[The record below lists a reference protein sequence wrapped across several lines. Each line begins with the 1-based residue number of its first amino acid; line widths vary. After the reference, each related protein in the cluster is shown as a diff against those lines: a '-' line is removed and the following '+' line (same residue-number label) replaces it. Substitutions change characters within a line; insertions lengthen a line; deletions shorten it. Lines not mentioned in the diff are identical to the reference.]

1 VISEHGDVSDH
12 KSPVDQALDL
22 LVYAPLGFALDART
36 LVPKLVARGRSQVDV
51 ARWMGEHAVA
61 RGQKGATKRLSK
73 VQEQAMTALADLGLL
88 GPTNGQEPAPPPTAV
103 TEPAPERPRRAANP
117 APTSNAV
124 GADLAIPDFDSLAA
138 SQVIPR
144 LEGLSPDELEAVR
157 TYESG
162 RRGRKTILNKI
173 AQLQG

>member
-1 VISEHGDVSDH
+1 MGDVSEH
-12 KSPVDQALDL
+12 KTPVDQALDL

-36 LVPKLVARGRSQVDV
+36 LLPKLVARGRSQVDV
-51 ARWMGEHAVA
+51 ARWMGEHAVNK
-61 RGQKGATKRLSK
+61 GQAGASRRLSK
-73 VQEQAMTALADLGLL
+73 VQEQAMTALAELGLL
-88 GPTNGQEPAPPPTAV
+88 PTNGHEAPPVAV
-103 TEPAPERPRRAANP
+103 TEPAPARPRKAASP
-117 APTSNAV
+117 APTTTAA

-157 TYESG
+157 AYEAG